1 MTSPVN
7 SFQDI
12 LDAFDQDHSLRDQLR
27 RHILTEEILQL
38 PAQFLLLRSDVEEL
52 RASVEQLVGRV
63 DQLAEGQQ
71 RLESTVGQLAEG
83 QQRLE
88 STVGQLAEG
97 QQRLESTVSQLS
109 EGQQRLESTVSQ
121 LSEGQQ
127 RLESTT
133 ASMGGTLSRLDGT
146 SYEDHAV
153 DLAPRIIRNQFNLSQ
168 LRIVARRGQ
177 RDELRDIALAATGND
192 LISDTEANQLQNADL
207 IVAGQDQGGS
217 TVYVLAEISIT
228 VQQPDID
235 RAAGRALILESATG
249 ITTVPV
255 AIGSEIQDSLQSRN
269 VRLVTIPTQEELD
282 AQYHP
287 SAA

>member
-12 LDAFDQDHSLRDQLR
+12 LDALDQDHTLRDQLG

-52 RASVEQLVGRV
+52 RSSVEQLVGRV

-71 RLESTVGQLAEG
+71 SLESTVGQLN
-83 QQRLE
+83 
-88 STVGQLAEG
+88 
-97 QQRLESTVSQLS
+97 
-109 EGQQRLESTVSQ
+109 
-121 LSEGQQ
+121 EGQQ

-153 DLAPRIIRNQFNLSQ
+153 DLAPRIIRSQFNLSQ

-177 RDELRDIALAATGND
+177 RDELCDIAFSATGND
-192 LISDTEANQLQNADL
+192 LISDAEANQLQSADL
-207 IVAGQDQGGS
+207 IVAGQDKDGS
-217 TVYVLAEISIT
+217 AVYVLAEISIT

-249 ITTVPV
+249 ITTIPV
-255 AIGSEIQDSLQSRN
+255 AIGSEIQDRLQSRN
-269 VRLVTIPTQEELD
+269 VRLVTIPTEEELD
-282 AQYHP
+282 AHYLP
-287 SAA
+287 PAA

>member
-12 LDAFDQDHSLRDQLR
+12 LDALDQDPSLRDQLR

-38 PAQFLLLRSDVEEL
+38 PAQFLLLRNDVEEL

-63 DQLAEGQQ
+63 DQLAEGQQRLESTVSQLAEGQQ

-97 QQRLESTVSQLS
+97 QQRLEST
-109 EGQQRLESTVSQ
+109 
-121 LSEGQQ
+121 
-127 RLESTT
+127 T

-146 SYEDHAV
+146 SYEDHTV

-177 RDELRDIALAATGND
+177 RDELRDIAFAATGNN
-192 LISDTEANQLQNADL
+192 LISDAEANQLQNADL

-249 ITTVPV
+249 ITTIPV
-255 AIGSEIQDSLQSRN
+255 AIGSETQDSLQSRN

-282 AQYHP
+282 AHYRP
-287 SAA
+287 PAA

>member
-1 MTSPVN
+1 MTSPVS

-12 LDAFDQDHSLRDQLR
+12 LDALDQDPSLRDQLR

-38 PAQFLLLRSDVEEL
+38 PAQFFLLRNDVEEL
-52 RASVEQLVGRV
+52 RAIVEQLVGRV
-63 DQLAEGQQ
+63 DQLSEGQH
-71 RLESTVGQLAEG
+71 
-83 QQRLE
+83 
-88 STVGQLAEG
+88 
-97 QQRLESTVSQLS
+97 S
-109 EGQQRLESTVSQ
+109 EGQQRLESTVSR
-121 LSEGQQ
+121 LAEGQQ

-153 DLAPRIIRNQFNLSQ
+153 DLALRILRSQFNLSQ
-168 LRIVARRGQ
+168 LRIVARRSQ
-177 RDELRDIALAATGND
+177 RDELREIAFAATGND
-192 LISDTEANQLQNADL
+192 LISDAEANQIQSADL
-207 IVAGQDQGGS
+207 IVAGQDQDGS
-217 TVYVLAEISIT
+217 TYYVLAEISIT

-249 ITTVPV
+249 ITTIPA

-282 AQYHP
+282 ARYGNIL
-287 SAA
+287 

>member
-1 MTSPVN
+1 MTSPVS

-12 LDAFDQDHSLRDQLR
+12 LDALDQDPSLRDQLR
-27 RHILTEEILQL
+27 RHILTEEVLQL
-38 PAQFLLLRSDVEEL
+38 PAQFLLLRSDMEEL
-52 RASVEQLVGRV
+52 RSIVEQLVGRV

-71 RLESTVGQLAEG
+71 RLEY
-83 QQRLE
+83 
-88 STVGQLAEG
+88 
-97 QQRLESTVSQLS
+97 TVSQLS

-153 DLAPRIIRNQFNLSQ
+153 DLAPRILRSQFNLSQ

-177 RDELRDIALAATGND
+177 RDELRDIAFAATGND
-192 LISDTEANQLQNADL
+192 LISDAEANQLQNADL
-207 IVAGQDQGGS
+207 IVAGQDQGGP
-217 TVYVLAEISIT
+217 TVYVLSEISIT

-249 ITTVPV
+249 ITTIPA
-255 AIGSEIQDSLQSRN
+255 AIGSEIQDSLQFRN

-282 AQYHP
+282 AQYRLWP
-287 SAA
+287 